1 MSESSY
7 SSRPD
12 RLTLAAFLLVVLLGG
27 SNSVAIRFSNQELAP
42 FWGATIRFV
51 FAAAVFWLI
60 LWLRKLPLPNLKDS
74 SIIALNGFLSVGVSF
89 ALLYWGL
96 LKVPVSLAT
105 IIISTSPLFTFILAV
120 LHRIESFRF
129 QALIGGVVA
138 FIGMGIAVNAQPGG
152 EGLLPSLVALA
163 AGALVAAEGN
173 VILKIYSLKADSVV
187 INALSLSAG
196 AIFLVGTS
204 FVAGEA
210 WNLPSTPQ
218 VWGAVTYLIL
228 GGSVVMFYLFVYVLS
243 QWTASAA
250 SYAVL
255 FFPLVATLLAT
266 WLVKE
271 TVTPLFLMGGLVVI
285 AGVWIGAFYGKTGA

>member
-7 SSRPD
+7 SPRPD
-12 RLTLAAFLLVVLLGG
+12 RLTLAAFFLVVLLGG

-42 FWGATIRFV
+42 FWGATLRFV
-51 FAAAVFWLI
+51 FTAAIFWLI
-60 LWLRKLPLPNLKDS
+60 LWLRKLPLPGLKDS
-74 SIIALNGFLSVGVSF
+74 SIIVLNGFLSIGVSF

-105 IIISTSPLFTFILAV
+105 IVISTSPLFTFILAV

-129 QALIGGVVA
+129 QALVGGVVA

-152 EGLLPSLVALA
+152 EGLLPPLLALV

-196 AIFLVGTS
+196 AFFLAGTS
-204 FVAGEA
+204 FVAAEA
-210 WNLPSTPQ
+210 WTLPSTPQ
-218 VWGAVTYLIL
+218 VWAAVTYLIL
-228 GGSVVMFYLFVYVLS
+228 GGSVVMFYLFIYVLS
-243 QWTASAA
+243 RWTASSA

-255 FFPLVATLLAT
+255 FFPLVATLLAA

-271 TVTPLFLMGGLVVI
+271 TVTPLFLLGGLVVI
-285 AGVWIGAFYGKTGA
+285 AGVWVGAFYGKTGA

>member
-1 MSESSY
+1 MSESS
-7 SSRPD
+7 SSSHPD

-51 FAAAVFWLI
+51 FAAAAFWLI

-96 LKVPVSLAT
+96 LKAPVSLAT
-105 IIISTSPLFTFILAV
+105 IVISTSPLFTFVLAV
-120 LHRIESFRF
+120 LHRIESFRY

-152 EGLLPSLVALA
+152 DGLLPSLLALA

-204 FVAGEA
+204 IVAGEV

-243 QWTASAA
+243 RWTASAA

>member
-1 MSESSY
+1 MPNSSIIY
-7 SSRPD
+7 RPD
-12 RLTLAAFLLVVLLGG
+12 RLTLAAFFLVVLLGG

-51 FAAAVFWLI
+51 FAAAIFWLI
-60 LWLRKLPLPNLKDS
+60 LWLRKLPLPGLKDS
-74 SIIALNGFLSVGVSF
+74 SIIVLNGFLSIGVSF

-105 IIISTSPLFTFILAV
+105 IVISTSPLFTFILAV

-129 QALIGGVVA
+129 QALVGGVVA

-152 EGLLPSLVALA
+152 EGLLSPLLALV

-196 AIFLVGTS
+196 AFFLAGTS
-204 FVAGEA
+204 FVAAEA
-210 WNLPSTPQ
+210 WTLPSTPQ
-218 VWGAVTYLIL
+218 VWAAVAYLIL
-228 GGSVVMFYLFVYVLS
+228 GGSVVMFYLFIYVLS
-243 QWTASAA
+243 RWTASSA

-255 FFPLVATLLAT
+255 FFPLVATLLAA

-271 TVTPLFLMGGLVVI
+271 TVTPLFLLGGLVVI
-285 AGVWIGAFYGKTGA
+285 AGVWVGAFYGKTGA